1 MESNSR
7 VLSLANVVRLRTM
20 AISCK
25 RSKNL
30 DGIGTTLPESCIQ
43 SLVGVVRRGI
53 VGIPCNICTNAS
65 YLGNL
70 VPDGSFQHLA
80 VQG

>member
-53 VGIPCNICTNAS
+53 VGIPCNICNNIDNI
-65 YLGNL
+65 GNM
-70 VPDGSFQHLA
+70 VPDES
-80 VQG
+80 VQKFVINV